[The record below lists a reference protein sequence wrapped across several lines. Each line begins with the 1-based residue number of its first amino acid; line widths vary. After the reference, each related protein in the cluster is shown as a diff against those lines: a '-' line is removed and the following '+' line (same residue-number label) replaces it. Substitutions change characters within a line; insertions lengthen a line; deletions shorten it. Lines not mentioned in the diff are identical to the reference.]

1 MFSIVLHQPQIPQ
14 NTGNLGRLCV
24 NTGSRLVL
32 IRPFAF
38 SLDEKYLRR
47 AGLDYWKHLDLVI
60 HDSWEDF
67 LDATNPDRLLFFST
81 KAEKCFW
88 DHPYPDD
95 ACLVFGSETSGLPES
110 IHEQFGDKFRRIPM
124 DGVNSRSFNLANSVA
139 IALFEG
145 IRRTRVEPA

>member
-14 NTGNLGRLCV
+14 NTGNIGRLCV

-32 IRPFAF
+32 VKPFAF

-47 AGLDYWKHLDLVI
+47 AGLDYWKHLDLAI
-60 HDSWEDF
+60 FDSWNA
-67 LDATNPDRLLFFST
+67 LLATIDHSRLLFFST

-88 DHPYPDD
+88 NHPYPED
-95 ACLVFGSETSGLPES
+95 ACLVFGNETSGLPEA
-110 IHEQFGDKFRRIPM
+110 IHRQFPEQFRRIPM
-124 DGVNSRSFNLANSVA
+124 DGEHSRSFNLANSVS

-145 IRRTRVEPA
+145 IRRTGRGR